1 MELKVRN
8 FAKIA
13 EADIIIDG
21 ITVIAGNNNTGKST
35 IGKILDVIFNTTN
48 NISVKMNKARIDS
61 LNDMLQKELEQILVK
76 ENFHLVGE
84 ADTKRI
90 IIRRMSSELVEGG
103 EEIEKICKKYLEEL
117 GISLDKSEE
126 KQVIPKIEGLLAEIE
141 QISEENLSQAIYTQ
155 YFGDVFHKQINSLYQ
170 RDKAADIILSI
181 KGKDIHL
188 TFEKDT
194 CTRSMRELA
203 IFNTSI
209 YIDDPFVLDELNNV
223 FSFLTVEESI
233 HKKNIVEKLRE
244 KKEKAVEE
252 KVLSELLMN
261 KRLEDI
267 MEIMNYVVSGK
278 VLKRQRYM
286 YQIDGN
292 ISTELDVSSLST
304 GLKAFV
310 IIKQLLL
317 NGVLNEKDVI
327 VLDEP
332 EIHLHPEWQ
341 LIYAEIIVLLQK
353 KFNFHIIVTTHSSH
367 FMEALEL
374 YSKKYAIEERCNYY
388 LAYNKEN
395 ETGAYFENVTRNL
408 SKIYKQL
415 VDPTLLLSRLREEL
429 ENKDD
434 EL

>member
-1 MELKVRN
+1 
-8 FAKIA
+8 
-13 EADIIIDG
+13 
-21 ITVIAGNNNTGKST
+21 
-35 IGKILDVIFNTTN
+35 
-48 NISVKMNKARIDS
+48 
-61 LNDMLQKELEQILVK
+61 
-76 ENFHLVGE
+76 
-84 ADTKRI
+84 
-90 IIRRMSSELVEGG
+90 
-103 EEIEKICKKYLEEL
+103 
-117 GISLDKSEE
+117 
-126 KQVIPKIEGLLAEIE
+126 
-141 QISEENLSQAIYTQ
+141 
-155 YFGDVFHKQINSLYQ
+155 
-170 RDKAADIILSI
+170 
-181 KGKDIHL
+181 
-188 TFEKDT
+188 
-194 CTRSMRELA
+194 
-203 IFNTSI
+203 
-209 YIDDPFVLDELNNV
+209 
-223 FSFLTVEESI
+223 
-233 HKKNIVEKLRE
+233 
-244 KKEKAVEE
+244 
-252 KVLSELLMN
+252 MN

-267 MEIMNYVVSGK
+267 MEVMNHVVSGK

-367 FMEALEL
+367 FME
-374 YSKKYAIEERCNYY
+374 ERCNYY